1 MASQGR
7 LPGDLAVLPPI
18 PLPTP
23 RGLVAILYLLP
34 GASLIHGGQGVL
46 LAPQTQQDPGG
57 HPVTAQTSLL
67 TPTIHCP
74 EHLF

>member
-1 MASQGR
+1 MLS
-7 LPGDLAVLPPI
+7 PI

-23 RGLVAILYLLP
+23 GGLAAILYLLP
-34 GASLIHGGQGVL
+34 GASLTHGGQGVL

-57 HPVTAQTSLL
+57 PPVTAQTSLL

-74 EHLF
+74 DHLF